1 MANEKVYAQ
10 GLFVDT
16 KTTSFGEITKLSF
29 KTAEFAQ
36 FLQDHT
42 NEKGYCNVDILNAKD
57 GVKKY
62 AVLNDFKPTGQN
74 NTGQASGDDSLPF

>member
-10 GLFVDT
+10 GLFVED
-16 KTTSFGEITKLSF
+16 KQTSFGTITKLSF
-29 KTAEFAQ
+29 KTADFAQ

-42 NEKGYCNVDILNAKD
+42 NAKGYCNVDILNAKD

-62 AVLNDFKPTGQN
+62 AVLNDFQSKSKDEDSNG
-74 NTGQASGDDSLPF
+74 GSLPF